1 MNRTKLV
8 RTGPIV
14 QRPRHRQGDS
24 MRATLCCGWVF
35 ILRKDWSQG
44 RMENHI
50 YLLLFNKS
58 KWDFSGFW
66 GGEGGGIVKSYCFS
80 HLLVFLVCGRN
91 VPGGKGWIQA
101 RRQNRKSLGVSR
113 LFVLVTFVQSWPFPP
128 GAFCSLLFLE
138 IMFSITFLVLGFLA
152 FPSLTFRLRMETP
165 KTRFLAVWDGS
176 WLDFWA
182 LRVAVGDPEA
192 KKRLEKSRRLPEPQ
206 QKEDYSFQLL
216 LKLIKS

>member
-1 MNRTKLV
+1 
-8 RTGPIV
+8 
-14 QRPRHRQGDS
+14 
-24 MRATLCCGWVF
+24 
-35 ILRKDWSQG
+35 
-44 RMENHI
+44 MENHI

-80 HLLVFLVCGRN
+80 PFLVFLVCGRN

-138 IMFSITFLVLGFLA
+138 IMFSITFLVFGFLA

-165 KTRFLAVWDGS
+165 KTRFLAVLDGS
-176 WLDFWA
+176 GLIFKLFE
-182 LRVAVGDPEA
+182 LRSATLKPKKGEKKVDASLTPN
-192 KKRLEKSRRLPEPQ
+192 KKRIIHSSS
-206 QKEDYSFQLL
+206 Y
-216 LKLIKS
+216 